1 MDCRGVISL
10 VKGWNYPVAT
20 NLTDQL
26 PSPSITPPQKQLW
39 KKHYE
44 VNGMVSQHLSPFEQN
59 IVSPMFKDVHTK
71 VFKKLYEMALE
82 AGPGL
87 AAGVIVYNWA
97 ESTHK
102 SIAFHHRH

>member
-1 MDCRGVISL
+1 MSAGRAASE
-10 VKGWNYPVAT
+10 NA
-20 NLTDQL
+20 NLFPL
-26 PSPSITPPQKQLW
+26 LSSQLW
-39 KKHYE
+39 KKHYAIDGQ
-44 VNGMVSQHLSPFEQN
+44 VTQHLSPFEQN

-87 AAGVIVYNWA
+87 VAGIVLYNWCEA
-97 ESTHK
+97 THK